1 MSITRQSTDRND
13 GNPDLARAPVVG
25 RVESWSPSNQPPHS
39 HKRHQL
45 ICAVTGVIHVVTSL
59 GEWVLPSSR
68 ALWISSG
75 TEHSITLKRA
85 TETRVLYIDPDAY
98 TLPGDSGCLSVALT
112 PLMREVVA
120 SCARFRWDYAE
131 DSPESRLASVLI
143 DQLQVVNHVPI
154 DLPFPSD
161 PRALRIAHIL
171 RNEQSNRQTLAEL
184 AGRAASSPRTIERLF
199 RKEAGMSFGNWRQ
212 QQRLLS
218 AMEQLAYG
226 ESVTNVALEIGYES
240 ASSFIAAFR
249 QVFGTTPARYFQS
262 S

>member
-25 RVESWSPSNQPPHS
+25 RVESWSPSNQPPHT

-98 TLPGDSGCLSVALT
+98 TLLGDSGCLSVALT
-112 PLMREVVA
+112 PLMREVME